1 MIATAPIKPIVLTS
15 ILLAEKGKKDWAYEM
30 YTAYAEV
37 KYFQKTT
44 ILMATTL
51 KMHHNH

>member
-1 MIATAPIKPIVLTS
+1 MVLTR

-44 ILMATTL
+44 IVMETTL
-51 KMHHNH
+51 KMHHTHLLSILPNLK